1 MIGKIAFEVKK
12 YSSEISW
19 YEKFYKN
26 VYIFYFSSPEK
37 DKPKTSR
44 RGMYVDEI
52 LENLIPAK
60 DREKFISNLD
70 YSIGTDYGEWDEPFE
85 PDEDTNL
92 SFDENNMNGDDDPF

>member
-1 MIGKIAFEVKK
+1 
-12 YSSEISW
+12 
-19 YEKFYKN
+19 
-26 VYIFYFSSPEK
+26 
-37 DKPKTSR
+37 
-44 RGMYVDEI
+44 MYVEEI